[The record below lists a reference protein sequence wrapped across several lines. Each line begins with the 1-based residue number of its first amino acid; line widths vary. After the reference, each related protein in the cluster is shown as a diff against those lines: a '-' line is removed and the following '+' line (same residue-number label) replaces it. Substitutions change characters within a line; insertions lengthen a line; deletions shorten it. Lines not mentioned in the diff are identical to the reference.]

1 MAMTDTLF
9 FFAADVVAITALVLV
24 TVAYL
29 VSRRGDFNARIFA
42 LVALSTASYMV
53 ARLGYAFGPRLH
65 VNFGLAWPLIGALMN
80 TGTGFW
86 MILCHS
92 LFQEAKRFP
101 RWLLWAFG
109 LQVSLSVAA
118 NFRPMAQYN
127 SLQGG
132 SLLGTLPLVMQVFFA
147 VCALYWIV
155 TGWRADL
162 VASRR
167 LLRWV
172 FLGVLGGL
180 YLGINTA
187 ETLLARASPA
197 ARLPWDN
204 VITIVLATASLL
216 LAVLSLRFDD
226 NIIAQASGEA
236 PHSPAQAPA
245 DPREQADLARFYR
258 IFRDE
263 KSYLEPG
270 LSITDLAR
278 KLAMPQYRLRALIN
292 QRLGYR
298 NFNALL
304 HEYRI
309 KDACAMLTDPDSNN
323 LPILTIALTVG
334 YQSIAPFNQA
344 FRDLKGMTPSA
355 YRQQSR

>member
-1 MAMTDTLF
+1 MTVSLVF
-9 FFAADVVAITALVLV
+9 FSANMVGITALVLV
-24 TVAYL
+24 AVAY
-29 VSRRGDFNARIFA
+29 VTSQKERFTARIFA

-53 ARLGYAFGPRLH
+53 ARMGYAFGPELR
-65 VNFGLAWPLIGALMN
+65 VNFGVAWPLIGALMN

-92 LFQEAKRFP
+92 LFQEGKRFP
-101 RWLLWAFG
+101 RWLVWAFA
-109 LQVSLSVAA
+109 LQVTLSVAA
-118 NFRPMAQYN
+118 NLRPMALYN

-132 SLLGTLPLVMQVFFA
+132 FILGTLPLAMQVFFA
-147 VCALYWIV
+147 LCALYWIV
-155 TGWRADL
+155 NGWRADL

-187 ETLLARASPA
+187 ETLLARAGPA

-204 VITIVLATASLL
+204 VITIVLATSSLL

-226 NIIAQASGEA
+226 KIIARAAGEA
-236 PHSPAQAPA
+236 PPAPAQVPD
-245 DPREQADLARFYR
+245 DPREEADLARFYR

-270 LSITDLAR
+270 LSIADLAR

-309 KDACAMLTDPDSNN
+309 KEACDMLADPESND

-355 YRQQSR
+355 FRQHSR